1 MSLGLQATK
10 RRISSVNNTKKIT
23 NAMKLVATSKLRVW
37 KNKLSGNSVYADS
50 LHHLMGVLCFSLD
63 NEDFKRI
70 FKLDSTNNKVAYIV
84 ITSSLGLCG
93 GYNYNIFKMANKNI
107 DKENDIVIP
116 IGSKGLNYFLKNKYN
131 VDETYVDL
139 MSRYNYQNIQS
150 LRKYI
155 ISLLRVNK
163 VGKVKII
170 YTSFKNSITFIP
182 KVEEVFPISKSN
194 DIELTQKEKDMIIE
208 PDVKSVLSQLFPL
221 YLESLV
227 NSRIIESNVSEQA
240 SRSNSMDSA
249 TDNAG
254 EIINKLQIQYNKAR
268 QQAITQEITEI
279 VGGAN
284 AQQ

>member
-37 KNKLSGNSVYADS
+37 KNKLSGNSTYADS
-50 LHHLMGVLCFSLD
+50 LHRLMGVLCFSLD
-63 NEDFKRI
+63 DEKFKEV
-70 FKLDSTNNKVAYIV
+70 FSFGSTNDRVAYIV

-93 GYNYNIFKMANKNI
+93 GYNYNIYKLASKEI
-107 DKENDIVIP
+107 DKDKDLVIP
-116 IGSKGLNYFLKNKYN
+116 IGTKGLGYFQRKGYE
-131 VDETYVDL
+131 VDEEFVDL
-139 MSRYNYQNIQS
+139 ISKYNYQNIQT
-150 LRKYI
+150 LRKYV
-155 ISLLRVNK
+155 ISLLECQK
-163 VGKVKII
+163 VSKVKII
-170 YTSFKNSITFIP
+170 YTHFKNSITFIP
-182 KVEEVFPISKSN
+182 TSEEVFPISRQE
-194 DIELTQKEKDMIIE
+194 DVELTQKEKDMLIE
-208 PDVKSVLSQLFPL
+208 PDVSSVMKQLFPL
-221 YLESLV
+221 YLESLI
-227 NSRIIESNVSEQA
+227 SGRIIESNVSEQA

-249 TDNAG
+249 TDNAA